1 MAPKNLE
8 EALVERIQRALAK
21 ELKQLWQRRRAPGNG
36 HARDRSQVD
45 ETAAMPDDYYLDDT
59 RGGTA

>member
-1 MAPKNLE
+1 MAPKHLE

-21 ELKQLWQRRRAPGNG
+21 ELKQLRQRRRPTGNG